1 MVKYLNIDEAVDLIN
16 KNDDVQL
23 LDIRSP
29 EEIAITGFIKDSV
42 LVDLNDPNTEKLIS
56 GLDKQKKYLLY
67 CASGSRVGLVAIYM
81 DKSGFSEVYSLRN
94 AGYSQLAI
102 ALKNIN

>member
-29 EEIAITGFIKDSV
+29 EETAVTGFIKDSV
-42 LVDLNDPNTEKLIS
+42 LADLNDPNTEKLIS

-67 CASGSRVGLVAIYM
+67 CASGSRAGLVAIYM